1 MKKYSAPEFETI
13 KYDVED
19 CLEGSNT
26 VPVDQE
32 NIGNIID
39 DLYGN

>member
-1 MKKYSAPEFETI
+1 MKEYSAPEFKTI

-26 VPVDQE
+26 VPFDE
-32 NIGNIID
+32 EYIGDYID

>member
-1 MKKYSAPEFETI
+1 MREYLSPVFEMI

-26 VPVDQE
+26 VPFDQE
-32 NIGNIID
+32 DIGKIID
-39 DLYGN
+39 DLYGD